1 MRVIK
6 PVQVN
11 DVNLISSTI
20 AEPDTGR
27 GEVAWSA
34 GTYDTGDR
42 VIKVSTHKLYEC
54 VADPSTTDDPEVGVL
69 KTVPTWVIVS
79 PTNKFAMFDTVI
91 STQSFGDDELIFEF
105 ESTSI
110 TNSIAGFNIQNATSI
125 NVTVTDQIEGVV
137 YDVDIPMIDNSDVAD
152 WYSYYFSPIIRIK
165 RFFKLDLPA
174 YRGATIKITIVGT
187 DLKVGDFIFG
197 SQIVLGQANYGSS
210 VQLLDFSQVTE
221 DDFGNIK
228 VTDGRKARLV
238 NFDLTIQ
245 RSKVNYVFNTLTEL
259 TTVPS
264 AWIGDDETDDPTLV
278 FGYYRNFQN
287 NISTPTITDATIE
300 IRGIV

>member
-11 DVNLISSTI
+11 DTNLISSTI

-34 GTYDTGDR
+34 GTFNTGDR

-105 ESTSI
+105 QSSSI
-110 TNSIAGFNIQNATSI
+110 TNSIAGFNINNATSI
-125 NVTVTDQIEGVV
+125 NVTVTDADEGVV
-137 YDVDIPMIDNSDVAD
+137 YNQDISMIDNQNVTD
-152 WYSYYFSPIIRIK
+152 WYFYYFSPIINVK

-174 YRGATIKITIVGT
+174 YRNGVIKITVDGT
-187 DLKVGDFIFG
+187 DVSVGDFIFG
-197 SQIVLGQANYGSS
+197 GQIILGQANYGSS
-210 VQLLDFSQVTE
+210 VQLLDFSQVSE

-238 NFDLTIQ
+238 NFDLTIE

-259 TTVPS
+259 TTIPS
-264 AWIGDDETDDPTLV
+264 AWIGDDQTDDPTLV

-287 NISTPTITDATIE
+287 NISTPTLTDATLE